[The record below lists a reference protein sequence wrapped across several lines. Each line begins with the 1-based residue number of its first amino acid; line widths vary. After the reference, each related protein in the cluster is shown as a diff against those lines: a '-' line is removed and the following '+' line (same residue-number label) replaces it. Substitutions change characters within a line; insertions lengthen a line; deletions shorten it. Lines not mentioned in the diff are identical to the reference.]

1 MMSSLM
7 CSDGLLQQ
15 HFLLSAVAAVK
26 CQITAGAK
34 VFSDCALIVQCG
46 YSESTAAQEELSQLK
61 LTIKHSHH
69 KVRFSLG
76 TLLSIQSI
84 KLIQK
89 NCVNWELASQVNK
102 YE

>member
-34 VFSDCALIVQCG
+34 FLVIVPWL
-46 YSESTAAQEELSQLK
+46 YNVATVNLHLPK
-61 LTIKHSHH
+61 
-69 KVRFSLG
+69 
-76 TLLSIQSI
+76 
-84 KLIQK
+84 K
-89 NCVNWELASQVNK
+89 NFPN
-102 YE
+102 